1 MAKEIKAYKCEECCR
16 VFMNEE
22 DAKHENHK
30 VASTRGD
37 PLVKLY

>member
-1 MAKEIKAYKCEECCR
+1 MVKKIDAYRCEVCNR
-16 VFMNEE
+16 VFTNAE